1 MLKQTRRNR
10 FLHIDGWQYQGLRS
24 RLARHGPIGGIAL
37 RPSSFEVEMSLVIS
51 LSRKLMCKFCGGRWS
66 GVGLVRKWIF
76 CLLLARKG
84 TDLFT
89 LTMARERVYR
99 SGLPGPAFYITQFKI
114 GMRRGMFSD
123 KKKSSGSDIQFH
135 L

>member
-51 LSRKLMCKFCGGRWS
+51 PRKMMCKSVWS
-66 GVGLVRKWIF
+66 VIGCRVVKWIF

-84 TDLFT
+84 EIFSRSLM
-89 LTMARERVYR
+89 MAAGECT
-99 SGLPGPAFYITQFKI
+99 GHAWAFYITQFKI

>member
-37 RPSSFEVEMSLVIS
+37 RPSSFEVEMSLVIF
-51 LSRKLMCKFCGGRWS
+51 SRKMMCKSLWS
-66 GVGLVRKWIF
+66 VVGWSEGIF

-89 LTMARERVYR
+89 LRWRAGELQVR
-99 SGLPGPAFYITQFKI
+99 PGPFHPQFKI

>member
-51 LSRKLMCKFCGGRWS
+51 L
-66 GVGLVRKWIF
+66 
-76 CLLLARKG
+76 
-84 TDLFT
+84 
-89 LTMARERVYR
+89 
-99 SGLPGPAFYITQFKI
+99 
-114 GMRRGMFSD
+114 
-123 KKKSSGSDIQFH
+123 
-135 L
+135 

>member
-51 LSRKLMCKFCGGRWS
+51 LSRKLMCKSLWWSVVGGR
-66 GVGLVRKWIF
+66 VGQEVDLLFAFGTKRYRSFHSYDGARESVQVRPPWA
-76 CLLLARKG
+76 CLLHH
-84 TDLFT
+84 
-89 LTMARERVYR
+89 
-99 SGLPGPAFYITQFKI
+99 P
-114 GMRRGMFSD
+114 
-123 KKKSSGSDIQFH
+123 IQNWNAQGDVF
-135 L
+135 